1 MAERKP
7 SDSNDR
13 IYREYPA
20 GKALRAM
27 VIPTIVSQII
37 AVAYNMADTFF
48 VGLTNDKNA
57 VAAVSLCLPVYTILT
72 AISNL
77 FGIGGASAISR
88 ALGEG
93 NKPKAKQAFALAVWG
108 SLILGLIYALI
119 ILVFRKPLLLLI
131 GGDEN
136 DLDYS
141 LTYLLWTVTI
151 GGLPTILASVFGE
164 LVRSS
169 GHPKTATV
177 GLAIGACVN
186 VGLDPLFMFVLLPK
200 GQEVT
205 GAAIATGI
213 SNLIGCLFFAL
224 YLWKQR
230 KGGLS
235 SFSIQEPSKP
245 WSLALE
251 ILRSGLASF
260 AMVACAMF
268 SNCFLNAMLAPL
280 GSAAMAGIGIDRKID
295 QLAYAV
301 NQGIIQGM
309 LPLVA
314 YYYAAHQSDKMKKVI
329 LYSTIASEAFSLS
342 CMLVSLL
349 FPEALVGIFI
359 RDQETIAYGAQF
371 LRILCLA
378 IPIYSLTFIIIA
390 VLQAWGKGAVPF
402 ILSILHKGSIDIGF
416 LFLFLSTLGREKIL
430 WAGPLCD
437 AVALL
442 VGILVMVAYLHK
454 IKTNRLGSEASA

>member
-1 MAERKP
+1 MEENKQAN
-7 SDSNDR
+7 SNDR

-88 ALGEG
+88 ALGAD

-108 SLILGLIYALI
+108 SILLGLIYALL
-119 ILVFRKPLLLLI
+119 ILFLRKPLLLLI
-131 GGDEN
+131 GADEN

-177 GLAIGACVN
+177 GLAIGACIN
-186 VGLDPLFMFVLLPK
+186 VGLDPLFMFVLLPQ
-200 GQEVT
+200 GQAVA

-224 YLWKQR
+224 YLWKER
-230 KGGLS
+230 KEGIS
-235 SFSIQEPSKP
+235 SFSIKGPDKP
-245 WSLALE
+245 LTLSLE

-314 YYYAAHQSDKMKKVI
+314 YYDAAHQSDKMKKVI
-329 LYSTIASEAFSLS
+329 LYSTIASETFSLL
-342 CMLVSLL
+342 CMAVSLL
-349 FPEALVGIFI
+349 FPEALVGVFI
-359 RDQETIAYGAQF
+359 RDEETIAYGAQF

-390 VLQAWGKGAVPF
+390 ILQAWGKGVAPF

-430 WAGPLCD
+430 WAAPLCD
-437 AVALL
+437 VVALL
-442 VGILVMVAYLHK
+442 AGILVMAIYLRK
-454 IKTNRLGSEASA
+454 RKQIN

>member
-1 MAERKP
+1 MEKGKQA
-7 SDSNDR
+7 DSNDR

-20 GKALRAM
+20 GKTLRAM

-48 VGLTNDKNA
+48 VGLTNDKDA

-108 SLILGLIYALI
+108 SLFLGLIYALL
-119 ILVFRKPLLLLI
+119 ILFLHKPFLLLI
-131 GGDEN
+131 GADEN

-141 LTYLLWTVTI
+141 LTYLLRTVTI

-169 GHPKTATV
+169 GHPKTATL
-177 GLAIGACVN
+177 GLAIGACIN

-200 GQEVT
+200 GQEVA

-213 SNLIGCLFFAL
+213 SNLIGCLFFAV
-224 YLWKQR
+224 YLWKER
-230 KGGLS
+230 EEGLS
-235 SFSIQEPSKP
+235 SFSIKGPDKP
-245 WSLALE
+245 FSLSIE

-314 YYYAAHQSDKMKKVI
+314 YYYAAHESDEKKVI
-329 LYSTIASEAFSLS
+329 LYSAIASETFSLF
-342 CMLVSLL
+342 CMACSLL
-349 FPEALVGIFI
+349 FPEALVGVFI
-359 RDQETIAYGAQF
+359 RDEETIAYGAEF
-371 LRILCLA
+371 LGILCLA

-390 VLQAWGKGAVPF
+390 ILQAWGKGIVPF

-416 LFLFLSTLGREKIL
+416 LFLFLSTLGRDKIL
-430 WAGPLCD
+430 
-437 AVALL
+437 
-442 VGILVMVAYLHK
+442 
-454 IKTNRLGSEASA
+454 